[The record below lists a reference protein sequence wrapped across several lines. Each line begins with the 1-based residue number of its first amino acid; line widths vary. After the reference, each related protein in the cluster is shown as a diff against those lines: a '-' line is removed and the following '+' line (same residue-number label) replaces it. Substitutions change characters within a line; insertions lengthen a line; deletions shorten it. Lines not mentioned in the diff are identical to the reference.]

1 MLRFCRRLHWPRW
14 SRRHHWPAPVPCA
27 AFLILERSAASEV
40 RSPDCSWSPSTDGY
54 PASDYGEAAR
64 SRAARP
70 FYCSAVSFLIPACH
84 GSALASENVG
94 RDSLLWR
101 DRLAG
106 GFDVRC
112 GRHGIC
118 SLTSPAVLSAET
130 GSGQAHLT
138 TLPHSCQYPCRTH
151 VSRRGGAYSKGAAS
165 CSGMVGR

>member
-1 MLRFCRRLHWPRW
+1 M
-14 SRRHHWPAPVPCA
+14 PV
-27 AFLILERSAASEV
+27 S
-40 RSPDCSWSPSTDGY
+40 G
-54 PASDYGEAAR
+54 YGEAAR

-101 DRLAG
+101 DRLAS

-130 GSGQAHLT
+130 GSGQAHLN
-138 TLPHSCQYPCRTH
+138 S
-151 VSRRGGAYSKGAAS
+151 VGAAAS
-165 CSGMVGR
+165 PTIHSARRSTRGTGRAVAAGTW